1 MAVFFF
7 DFLFPTII
15 ISNVLSLF
23 SPNHLSIFYS
33 PCRVSSMCRNS
44 PLRSTL
50 DTNAI
55 TGLDIRQIIKEFTE
69 AVYFVAF

>member
-7 DFLFPTII
+7 DFLFLTI

-55 TGLDIRQIIKEFTE
+55 TGLDICQLITDFIE